1 MEAFKYNIGSVEVNR
16 CCCGQLFL
24 TELEGRRITGD
35 FSRVAF
41 VTTAAVAFKFRY
53 CTHSLLLNCKR
64 KVVQIMKFGL
74 DSSIPKCCVSIWWG
88 KTPIVVGEGL
98 IRGIERHE

>member
-1 MEAFKYNIGSVEVNR
+1 M
-16 CCCGQLFL
+16 LLWTMFL
-24 TELEGRRITGD
+24 TETDGRRMINEV
-35 FSRVAF
+35 SRVAV
-41 VTTAAVAFKFRY
+41 VTTAAVALKCRY

-74 DSSIPKCCVSIWWG
+74 DSSIPKCCVSIWWC
-88 KTPIVVGEGL
+88 KTPIVVGEGS